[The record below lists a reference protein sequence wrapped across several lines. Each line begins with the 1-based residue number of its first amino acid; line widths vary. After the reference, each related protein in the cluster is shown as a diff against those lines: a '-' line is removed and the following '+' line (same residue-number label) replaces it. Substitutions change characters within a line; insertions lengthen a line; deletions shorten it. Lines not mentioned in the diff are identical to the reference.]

1 MRRFY
6 EHVAVAACGKG
17 FATLL
22 DGRPL
27 RTPGGRALGVP
38 AAALAAAVAD
48 EWRGQR
54 ETVRLAAMPLTRLAF
69 AAHDRPAAES
79 RAAVDT
85 VAGHAETD
93 LLCYRAAEPPSLVE
107 RQEALWRPVIDWAAE
122 RYAVRFAVTSGVM
135 PVPQPAASLAAVRAA
150 VAAADAWVL
159 TGLRELTLAT
169 GSVLLGLACAEGR
182 LSAAGV
188 VAASQVDERFQAE
201 RWGEDEEAAAR
212 RAALA
217 ADIEAAAR
225 FLRLLAR

>member
-1 MRRFY
+1 MKRFY
-6 EHVAVAACGKG
+6 GKVAVAACGEG
-17 FATLL
+17 FAIVL

-27 RTPGGRALGVP
+27 RTPRGRALGVP
-38 AAALAAAVAD
+38 AAAVAAAVAD
-48 EWRGQR
+48 EWQAQR

-69 AAHDRPAAES
+69 SAHDRPAADA
-79 RAAVDT
+79 RAAVDA
-85 VAGHAETD
+85 VARHAETD
-93 LLCYRAAEPPSLVE
+93 LLCYRAAEPQSLVE
-107 RQEALWRPVIDWAAE
+107 RQETLWRPVVDWAAE
-122 RYAVRFAVTSGVM
+122 RYAVRFAVTSGVL
-135 PVPQPAASLAAVRAA
+135 PVPQEASSLAAVRAA

-169 GSVLLGLACAEGR
+169 GSVLLALACAEGR
-182 LSAAGV
+182 LSAAEV
-188 VAASQVDERFQAE
+188 VAASQVDECFQAE